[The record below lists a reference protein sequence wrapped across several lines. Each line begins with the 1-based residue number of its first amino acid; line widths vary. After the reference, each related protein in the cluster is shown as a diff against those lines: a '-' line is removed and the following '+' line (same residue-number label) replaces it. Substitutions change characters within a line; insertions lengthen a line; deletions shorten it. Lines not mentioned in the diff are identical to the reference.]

1 MASPPRPNLELRP
14 LGNTGLKLSCVG
26 FGASPLG
33 SVFGPVSEHDAISS
47 VREAFDLGIN
57 FFDTSPY
64 YGGTLSE
71 KMLGKGL
78 KALGVPRNE
87 YIVSTKCGRYVE
99 GFDFSAERVTKSID
113 ESLAR
118 LQLDYV
124 DILQCHDIEFGS
136 LDQIANETIPA
147 LQKLKEAGKIR
158 FIGITGLPL
167 SVFTYVLDRVPP
179 GTVDVILSYCHYS
192 VNDSTLVDLLPYLK
206 SKGVGVISAS
216 PLAMGLLTENGP
228 PEWHPAS
235 AELKSACQAA
245 AAFCKA
251 KGKNISKLAMQYSL
265 ANKDISSVLVGMNSV
280 RQVRENVYAATEL
293 ATFGKDQETL
303 SEVEAILSPF
313 KLPLA
318 VRLIHIRTSDYKL
331 VDIVRLRDN
340 LQPRVLEFREN
351 GKLLLLQIR
360 RLVLYDLQTDERKL
374 AICFPQSVLFWG
386 GNYAETLAL
395 PDGSQG
401 SCNSLQ

>member
-136 LDQIANETIPA
+136 LDQIVNETIPA
-147 LQKLKEAGKIR
+147 LQKLREAGKIR

-192 VNDSTLVDLLPYLK
+192 VNDSTLGDLLPYLK

-303 SEVEAILSPF
+303 SEVEAILSPV
-313 KLPLA
+313 K
-318 VRLIHIRTSDYKL
+318 
-331 VDIVRLRDN
+331 N
-340 LQPRVLEFREN
+340 
-351 GKLLLLQIR
+351 
-360 RLVLYDLQTDERKL
+360 QTWPSGIQE
-374 AICFPQSVLFWG
+374 S
-386 GNYAETLAL
+386 
-395 PDGSQG
+395 
-401 SCNSLQ
+401 

>member
-1 MASPPRPNLELRP
+1 MASSSVKLELRA

-33 SVFGPVSEHDAISS
+33 NVFGPVSEEDAIAS
-47 VREAFDLGIN
+47 VREAFRLGIN

-71 KMLGKGL
+71 KMLGKAL
-78 KALGVPRNE
+78 KAQSVPRNE
-87 YIVSTKCGRYVE
+87 YVVSTKCGRYAE
-99 GFDFSAERVTKSID
+99 GFDFSAERVTRSID

-136 LDQIANETIPA
+136 LDQIVNETIPA

-158 FIGITGLPL
+158 FVGITGLPL
-167 SVFTYVLDRVPP
+167 GVFTYVLDRVPP

-192 VNDSTLVDLLPYLK
+192 INDSTLEDLIPYLK

-216 PLAMGLLTENGP
+216 PLAMGLLTESGP

-235 AELKSACQAA
+235 SELKSACQAA
-245 AAFCKA
+245 AAHCRE

-265 ANKDISSVLVGMNSV
+265 SNKEISSVLVGMNSIK
-280 RQVRENVYAATEL
+280 QVEENVAAAMEL
-293 ATFGKDQETL
+293 TDKGKDEETL
-303 SEVEAILSPF
+303 SEVEAILKPV
-313 KLPLA
+313 K
-318 VRLIHIRTSDYKL
+318 
-331 VDIVRLRDN
+331 N
-340 LQPRVLEFREN
+340 
-351 GKLLLLQIR
+351 
-360 RLVLYDLQTDERKL
+360 QTWPSG
-374 AICFPQSVLFWG
+374 IQQS
-386 GNYAETLAL
+386 
-395 PDGSQG
+395 
-401 SCNSLQ
+401 

>member
-1 MASPPRPNLELRP
+1 MASPPHPNLELRP

-47 VREAFDLGIN
+47 VREAFHLGIN

-64 YGGTLSE
+64 YGGTLY
-71 KMLGKGL
+71 L
-78 KALGVPRNE
+78 
-87 YIVSTKCGRYVE
+87 E

-136 LDQIANETIPA
+136 LDQIVNETIPA

-179 GTVDVILSYCHYS
+179 GTVDVILSYCRYS
-192 VNDSTLVDLLPYLK
+192 INDSTLEDLLPYLK

-235 AELKSACQAA
+235 AELKSTCQAA

-280 RQVRENVYAATEL
+280 RQVKENVYAATEL

-303 SEVEAILSPF
+303 SEVEAILSPV
-313 KLPLA
+313 K
-318 VRLIHIRTSDYKL
+318 
-331 VDIVRLRDN
+331 N
-340 LQPRVLEFREN
+340 
-351 GKLLLLQIR
+351 
-360 RLVLYDLQTDERKL
+360 QTWPSGIQE
-374 AICFPQSVLFWG
+374 S
-386 GNYAETLAL
+386 
-395 PDGSQG
+395 
-401 SCNSLQ
+401 

>member
-1 MASPPRPNLELRP
+1 MASPPHPNLELRP

-71 KMLGKGL
+71 RMLGKGL

-136 LDQIANETIPA
+136 LDQIVNETIPA
-147 LQKLKEAGKIR
+147 LQKLREAGKIR

-179 GTVDVILSYCHYS
+179 GTVDVILSYCRYS

-280 RQVRENVYAATEL
+280 RQVKENVYAATEL

-303 SEVEAILSPF
+303 SEVEAILSPV
-313 KLPLA
+313 K
-318 VRLIHIRTSDYKL
+318 
-331 VDIVRLRDN
+331 N
-340 LQPRVLEFREN
+340 
-351 GKLLLLQIR
+351 
-360 RLVLYDLQTDERKL
+360 QTWPSGIQE
-374 AICFPQSVLFWG
+374 S
-386 GNYAETLAL
+386 
-395 PDGSQG
+395 
-401 SCNSLQ
+401 